1 MTSCFFLVRP
11 TAPQDVFTPE
21 DLREEH
27 VAIVRMIDEFWT
39 RDISPNLAAM
49 HRKEPGV
56 LARLLRKA
64 VELGLP
70 GISIPEAFGGMELDL
85 ASVMV
90 AEEALARD
98 ASYSVTLGGQAGIG
112 AWPIVYFG
120 SDDQK
125 GRYLPRLAAAEMIAV
140 YALSEPQAG
149 SDALAIRTRA
159 QLTPDSTCYILNGQ
173 KAWITNGGIADLFI
187 VFAKV
192 EGAHFTAFIVERGF
206 AGVSTGAEEA
216 KMGLHGSST
225 TPLFLDNVAVPVA
238 NVLGEVG
245 RGHAIAFNVLNL
257 GRLKVGSY
265 AVGASKDVLSTSLRY
280 AKSRVAFG
288 GPIGALG
295 LIRQKLAD
303 MAVRLYATESM
314 VWRVVGLIEGASAT
328 TRNGEPGR
336 LEAVREFAA
345 ECAMVKVYASEALG
359 YIVDEGVQIHGGYGY
374 HRDYLV
380 ERAYRDARVYRIFEG
395 TNEINRLLIGRALLK
410 RAACGESELMS
421 TVQEIRRGS
430 TPDAIRAREDRASN
444 DPVTAGKEL
453 FRLALGAALDVYG
466 SGLEREQSLLATLSD
481 MAIDV
486 FAMESSSL
494 RHQKLSRSDRGAN
507 AADMTSVLVRESL
520 RHLETAALTILSACP
535 GVDPAYQTK
544 VRLLAA
550 REMVNVVRLQQSIAG
565 RLLTAERFVV

>member
-1 MTSCFFLVRP
+1 MTSCSFLVRP

-112 AWPIVYFG
+112 AWPIVFFG

-125 GRYLPRLAAAEMIAV
+125 GRYLPRLAAAEMIAA

-192 EGAHFTAFIVERGF
+192 EGVHFTAFIVERGF

-265 AVGASKDVLSTSLRY
+265 AVGASKDVLSTSLR
-280 AKSRVAFG
+280 
-288 GPIGALG
+288 
-295 LIRQKLAD
+295 
-303 MAVRLYATESM
+303 
-314 VWRVVGLIEGASAT
+314 
-328 TRNGEPGR
+328 
-336 LEAVREFAA
+336 VREI
-345 ECAMVKVYASEALG
+345 ASG
-359 YIVDEGVQIHGGYGY
+359 
-374 HRDYLV
+374 
-380 ERAYRDARVYRIFEG
+380 
-395 TNEINRLLIGRALLK
+395 
-410 RAACGESELMS
+410 
-421 TVQEIRRGS
+421 IRW
-430 TPDAIRAREDRASN
+430 
-444 DPVTAGKEL
+444 
-453 FRLALGAALDVYG
+453 
-466 SGLEREQSLLATLSD
+466 
-481 MAIDV
+481 
-486 FAMESSSL
+486 
-494 RHQKLSRSDRGAN
+494 SDRRSRP
-507 AADMTSVLVRESL
+507 DTPE
-520 RHLETAALTILSACP
+520 
-535 GVDPAYQTK
+535 
-544 VRLLAA
+544 A
-550 REMVNVVRLQQSIAG
+550 R
-565 RLLTAERFVV
+565 